1 MSNNKREHY
10 IQIRLSDEE
19 KELLEKKFKSS
30 RANSKS
36 QFVRR
41 MIIDGV
47 VIRLEEEKLAKI
59 YRAVASAASN
69 IRGPLKT
76 SQIANKTHRKAHIYV
91 VLIWQIRVFRG
102 PHKSDCSQSKFNRQ
116 FL

>member
-30 RANSKS
+30 RASSKS

-41 MIIDGV
+41 MVIDGV
-47 VIRLEEEKLAKI
+47 VIRLEEEKLTKI
-59 YRAVASAASN
+59 YRAIASTANN
-69 IRGPLKT
+69 IN
-76 SQIANKTHRKAHIYV
+76 QIAV
-91 VLIWQIRVFRG
+91 RVNSTGNFYKEDFAELQKGIDEILRQQRYF
-102 PHKSDCSQSKFNRQ
+102 QSILLKLRQ
-116 FL
+116 

>member
-1 MSNNKREHY
+1 MSNSKRKHY

-47 VIRLEEEKLAKI
+47 VIRLEEEKLTKI

-69 IRGPLKT
+69 T
-76 SQIANKTHRKAHIYV
+76 NQIAVRVNSTGNFYNEDLVEIKKGVDEILQQQRYFQS
-91 VLIWQIRVFRG
+91 VLL
-102 PHKSDCSQSKFNRQ
+102 KLRQ
-116 FL
+116 

>member
-1 MSNNKREHY
+1 MSNSKRKHY

-47 VIRLEEEKLAKI
+47 VIRLEEEKLTKI

-69 IRGPLKT
+69 IN
-76 SQIANKTHRKAHIYV
+76 QIAVRVNSTGNFYNEDLVEIKKGVDEILQQQRYFQS
-91 VLIWQIRVFRG
+91 VLL
-102 PHKSDCSQSKFNRQ
+102 KLRQ
-116 FL
+116 